1 MIETNDR
8 YHFRASELDR
18 SFNTEPSSLDVLF
31 PVNLTPEDK
40 YVLSILEKEEVIKND

>member
-8 YHFRASELDR
+8 YHFKASELDR
-18 SFNTEPSSLDVLF
+18 SFDTEPSSLDVLF

-40 YVLSILEKEEVIKND
+40 YVLSILEKEEDLNRE